1 MKIVFYRYGSI
12 CEPDMIEAFQQ
23 VGLEVVEETTEITNK
38 NISPA
43 MQLKLVEELIKREQP
58 LFVFSINFF
67 PVIAD
72 VCHIYQTRYLCWT
85 VDSPVPELFSKSITH
100 DTNRIFLF
108 DGGQYEDFATY
119 NPERIFHLPLAAA
132 SGRFDKVIRTITPQD
147 RQTYGADIS
156 FVGSLYSEK
165 DFLQDTSKLTEYTR
179 GFLQALTEASLQIYG
194 DYIAKDA
201 ISDKVVAEIKNAFPN
216 FYIPHNPI
224 ADSDQYIAAYL
235 YLGYHIAYEERI
247 RTLNLL
253 AKQFPVTLFTRSDCS
268 PLENVNCKAG
278 IRTLDEMPKVF
289 HLSKINLNMTIRP
302 IQTGLPLRIF
312 DILGCGGFLMTNYQ
326 AELEELFEIGVDLE
340 AYGSPEELVDK
351 CSYYLTHEE
360 ERERIAKKGYEAV
373 KEKHTYLSRI
383 KAMVSVME

>member
-43 MQLKLVEELIKREQP
+43 TQLKLVEERIKKEQP
-58 LFVFSINFF
+58 LFVFSINFY

-72 VCHIYQTRYLCWT
+72 VCSIYKTRYLCWT

-108 DGGQYEDFATY
+108 DGGQYEDFAAY
-119 NPERIFHLPLAAA
+119 NPEHIFHLPLAAA
-132 SGRFDKVIRTITPQD
+132 SGRFDKVIRTITLQD
-147 RQTYGADIS
+147 KQTYGADIS

-165 DFLQDTSKLTEYTR
+165 DFLQDSSKLTEYTR
-179 GFLQALTEASLQIYG
+179 GFLQALTEATLQIYG

-201 ISDKVVAEIKNAFPN
+201 ISDKVVAEIKEAFPN
-216 FYIPHNPI
+216 FYTPHNPV
-224 ADSDQYIAAYL
+224 ANSDKYVAAFR

-253 AKQFPVTLFTRSDCS
+253 AKLFPVTLFTRSDTT
-268 PLENVNCKAG
+268 PLQDVICRPG

-289 HLSKINLNMTIRP
+289 HLSKINLNMTVRP

-351 CSYYLTHEE
+351 CNYYLTHEE
-360 ERERIAKKGYEAV
+360 ERERIAKKGYETV

-383 KAMVSVME
+383 KAMVGVME